1 MFFKQHSTNLKVRG
15 VSLKVSFIVCVF
27 HPFVP
32 VYEACF
38 SNFSLYINSRHIIS
52 ALLLPLNLAYISE
65 KKNVNSY

>member
-52 ALLLPLNLAYISE
+52 ALLLYDP
-65 KKNVNSY
+65 SYLLFTQHHL